1 MVKVNFV
8 DFWEEFDSTQD
19 PIFGTFLRNRYV
31 AEISQDPDFLFFSD
45 LGISHRDR
53 KWKKCT
59 KIFYTAENRGTPR
72 RRGLPMRLLGLFC
85 PLFSSN
91 PSGSQPTSSM
101 IDFDYCHFAISHH
114 YVDDPRHLR
123 LPNYVR
129 RYGLEKVQSLKK
141 AKSADRILEEKK
153 RFCCFVYSNE
163 RSDLPGVALR
173 NEFFRKLCQYKKV
186 DSAGRVLNNMGSY
199 LVPRDLETYLKF
211 VSQYKF
217 VITFESS
224 EGRGYTTEKIFHAML
239 ANTLP
244 IYWGNPEVQRDFN
257 EESFINFYKYD
268 DLDAVVNRVIR
279 TDEDDKLYDHYMSQ
293 PCLTKGG
300 YLERISERTLV
311 RFFNRVFGIETQ

>member
-1 MVKVNFV
+1 MVKMNFV
-8 DFWEEFDSTQD
+8 DFWEEFDPTQD
-19 PIFGTFLRNRYV
+19 PIFGTFLRKRYG
-31 AEISQDPDFLFFSD
+31 AEISEAPDFLFFSD
-45 LGISHRDR
+45 LGTTHRGR
-53 KWKKCT
+53 RWNKCT

-72 RRGLPMRLLGLFC
+72 RRGLPVRLLGLFC
-85 PLFSSN
+85 PLFRSN

-141 AKSADRILEEKK
+141 AKSAGRILEEKK
-153 RFCCFVYSNE
+153 RFCCFVYSNA

-173 NEFFRKLCQYKKV
+173 NELFRMLCQYRKV
-186 DSAGRVLNNMGSY
+186 DSAGSVLNNMDGY
-199 LVPRDLETYLKF
+199 VVPRDLETYLKF
-211 VSQYKF
+211 ISQYKF

-244 IYWGNPEVQRDFN
+244 IYWGNPEVHCDFN
-257 EESFINFYKYD
+257 EKSFINCHRFEN
-268 DLDAVVNRVIR
+268 LDAVVERVIEIDQD
-279 TDEDDKLYDHYMSQ
+279 DELYLSYMSK
-293 PCLTKGG
+293 PYLKEGG
-300 YLERISERTLV
+300 YLEGLSERALV
-311 RFFNRVFGIETQ
+311 EFFNRVFRIEK

>member
-8 DFWEEFDSTQD
+8 DFWEEFDPTED
-19 PIFGTFLRNRYV
+19 PIFGTFLRKRYG
-31 AEISQDPDFLFFSD
+31 AKISEIPDVLFFSD
-45 LGISHRDR
+45 LGSTHRDR
-53 KWKKCT
+53 RWKKCT
-59 KIFYTAENRGTPR
+59 KVFYTAENRGTPVQR
-72 RRGLPMRLLGLFC
+72 TLIDRFSGVLRHTLGAGHYQSRT
-85 PLFSSN
+85 PSS
-91 PSGSQPTSSM
+91 T
-101 IDFDYCHFAISHH
+101 IDFNCCDFAISHH
-114 YVDDPRHLR
+114 YIKDKRHLR

-129 RYGLEKVQSLKK
+129 RYGLERLQCLKK
-141 AKSADRILEEKK
+141 PKRASDILERKK
-153 RFCCFVYSNE
+153 AFCCFVYSNA

-173 NEFFRKLCQYKKV
+173 NELFRMLCEYRKV
-186 DSAGRVLNNMGSY
+186 DSAGSVLNNMDGY
-199 LVPRDLETYLKF
+199 VVPRDLETYLKF
-211 VSQYKF
+211 ISQYKF

-268 DLDAVVNRVIR
+268 DLNAVVNRVIR
-279 TDEDDKLYDHYMSQ
+279 TDESDKLYGHYMSQ

>member
-8 DFWEEFDSTQD
+8 DFWEEFNPTQD
-19 PIFGTFLRNRYV
+19 PIFGTFLRKRYG
-31 AEISQDPDFLFFSD
+31 AEISEAPDFLFFSD
-45 LGISHRDR
+45 LGTTHRDR
-53 KWKKCT
+53 RWNKCT
-59 KIFYTAENRGTPR
+59 NIFYTAENRGTPR
-72 RRGLPMRLLGLFC
+72 HRTLMGRLFQVLRRARGASHQPSQT
-85 PLFSSN
+85 PSS
-91 PSGSQPTSSM
+91 T
-101 IDFDYCHFAISHH
+101 IDFNCCDFAISHH
-114 YVDDPRHLR
+114 YVDDRRHLR

-129 RYGLEKVQSLKK
+129 RYGLERVQSLKQ
-141 AKSADRILEEKK
+141 AKRADGILEKKK
-153 RFCCFVYSNE
+153 RFCCFVYSNA
-163 RSDLPGVALR
+163 RPDLPGVVLR
-173 NEFFRKLCQYKKV
+173 NELFKMLCQYKEV
-186 DSAGRVLNNMGSY
+186 DSAGRVLNNMGGY
-199 LVPRDLETYLKF
+199 VVPRDLETYLKF